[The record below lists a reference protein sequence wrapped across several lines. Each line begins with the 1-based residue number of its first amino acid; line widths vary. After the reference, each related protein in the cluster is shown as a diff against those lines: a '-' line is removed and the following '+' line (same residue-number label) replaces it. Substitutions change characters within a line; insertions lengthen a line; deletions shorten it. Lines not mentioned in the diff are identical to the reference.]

1 MASKPKAADYK
12 PSEAEKASASVAMAE
27 YEYFKQKYD
36 PLLQQM
42 RDKSMTEDVQST
54 LRGRA
59 NADVMQSLSTPSYER
74 AAAADSAG
82 DMTQA
87 LTGQLGEANVAAKQ
101 VQNTMQS
108 GVLGTARGQ
117 AADAQTGMAQ
127 ASRLATSSALEKA
140 RANQQVA
147 QAKQAAVAQVAS
159 TAVAQGIENRAS
171 GGTFFTPKDPKT
183 GLSVSSAKDRFAYST
198 YGTAAGNM
206 PVDRGS
212 LSIAA
217 PLFTQPAMPVMS
229 TPMVRPDG
237 TIGYFSNT
245 PSLGQFRR
253 TIVQGR

>member
-147 QAKQAAVAQVAS
+147 QAKQAAVAQVGS
-159 TAVAQGIENRAS
+159 TLVAQGLDNMSTAS
-171 GGTFFTPKDPKT
+171 EAVDAATGQPLARGSFFTPVNRSGTKVT
-183 GLSVSSAKDRFAYST
+183 GARNRLGYS
-198 YGTAAGNM
+198 
-206 PVDRGS
+206 
-212 LSIAA
+212 
-217 PLFTQPAMPVMS
+217 
-229 TPMVRPDG
+229 
-237 TIGYFSNT
+237 
-245 PSLGQFRR
+245 QFF
-253 TIVQGR
+253 GG